1 MKLFYIYTKEYC
13 SCVKKKIMKIVGKWI
28 ELETV
33 ISREVTEI
41 QERQMWLGSC
51 YLWLLALSLLIYV
64 CYLGQV

>member
-1 MKLFYIYTKEYC
+1 
-13 SCVKKKIMKIVGKWI
+13 MKIVGKWI